1 MHDIG
6 KFLLAEK
13 YFKELNYQKAIENYK
28 ICIKEKIQEKQSYLN
43 CAVCLVRI
51 DKNEEAIILLS
62 EIIVLYPD
70 FEEAYQNRQLIYNEM
85 NMLNLASKDMNE
97 KIKLRGSRS
106 NYNTR
111 GKIHFKLGNYQK
123 AIEDYTKVIELG
135 LKYEVKKG
143 KKIIKKTEENR
154 NVIFAY
160 INRAVT
166 KAILKDYL
174 GGLEDY
180 KEAID
185 CGGIE
190 LFDLNG
196 FYSNKGRMEEEL
208 GKIGDALYSYRRSN
222 SRSGRYRTGIILI
235 NKINN
240 SQDKKEQKGYFKDL
254 IDKKLFTIIEIY
266 NQLVK
271 INQEKKLMDEK
282 ELFTKI
288 NIEMKDI
295 LKKENKVENFGTLY
309 MYSSDVTFWKNKKE
323 YGYTIEDLIKNRIYK
338 KDSKLFND
346 PFDPYLKKYV
356 NNFSENF
363 EIFRM
368 TCLTKIENNLLMWAH
383 YANNH
388 KGICVGY
395 EIKIDSDILL
405 KKIKYT
411 GMEIKRKNSEDIFEN
426 MEKILT
432 LEDSFFIKH
441 KNWSY
446 ENEYRIVHLDSSTLY
461 YNNVVVKEII
471 FGLECLEDNKLKIF
485 NILKEKNIKFY
496 EMEVGEDL
504 NLVKN
509 KFIRRN

>member
-1 MHDIG
+1 
-6 KFLLAEK
+6 
-13 YFKELNYQKAIENYK
+13 
-28 ICIKEKIQEKQSYLN
+28 
-43 CAVCLVRI
+43 
-51 DKNEEAIILLS
+51 
-62 EIIVLYPD
+62 
-70 FEEAYQNRQLIYNEM
+70 
-85 NMLNLASKDMNE
+85 
-97 KIKLRGSRS
+97 
-106 NYNTR
+106 
-111 GKIHFKLGNYQK
+111 
-123 AIEDYTKVIELG
+123 
-135 LKYEVKKG
+135 
-143 KKIIKKTEENR
+143 
-154 NVIFAY
+154 
-160 INRAVT
+160 
-166 KAILKDYL
+166 
-174 GGLEDY
+174 
-180 KEAID
+180 
-185 CGGIE
+185 
-190 LFDLNG
+190 
-196 FYSNKGRMEEEL
+196 MEEEL
-208 GKIGDALYSYRRSN
+208 GKIGDALYSYRKSN

-309 MYSSDVTFWKNKKE
+309 MYSSDATFWKNKKE

-432 LEDSFFIKH
+432 LGDSFFIKH